1 MILNV
6 WCHTGELKCLQ
17 KKINYCSFSLAPT
30 LDVNMS
36 FSVIELQ

>member
-17 KKINYCSFSLAPT
+17 KINYCSFSLAPT